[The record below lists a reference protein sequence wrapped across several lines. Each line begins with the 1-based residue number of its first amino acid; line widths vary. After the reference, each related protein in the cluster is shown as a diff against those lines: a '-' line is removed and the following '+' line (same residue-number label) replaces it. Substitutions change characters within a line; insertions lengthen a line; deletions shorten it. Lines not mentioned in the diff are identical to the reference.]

1 MNLSEVEPYWNV
13 AARDHRK
20 RSDLVCAASCSRASS
35 ESAEAWDAMAS
46 QGEMMER
53 LAQTSAENRIKQPYQ
68 RRSPPELT

>member
-1 MNLSEVEPYWNV
+1 MNLSKVEPYWNA
-13 AARDHRK
+13 AARDRRK

-53 LAQTSAENRIKQPYQ
+53 GADQRGEPDQATLSA
-68 RRSPPELT
+68 TFAA